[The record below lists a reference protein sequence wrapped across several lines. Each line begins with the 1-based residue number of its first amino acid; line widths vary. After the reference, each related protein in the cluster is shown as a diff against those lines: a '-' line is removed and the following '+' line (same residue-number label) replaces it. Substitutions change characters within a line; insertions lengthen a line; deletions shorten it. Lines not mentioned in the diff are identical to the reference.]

1 MSRPWWER
9 EPTSSFGAMH
19 ALLAA
24 LLLVLPAFAG
34 DRLELS
40 APAGA
45 REPQLSVDASGTVVV
60 TYGVKDALHV
70 QVSKDRGASF
80 GAPIRI
86 GEKGKLALGMRR
98 GPRVAV
104 HGSTITL
111 TAICG
116 QELAGKDGD
125 VYAWSSDDL
134 GATWKEPVRVN
145 AVAGSAREGL
155 QTLACGD
162 DGGLLCAWI
171 DLRGE
176 KPVVMA
182 SKSTDG
188 GRAWSDNTNLMRAGN
203 ELCPCCCP
211 TATFGPNGVVYVMWR
226 GVEDGARDP
235 WFTSGSMASK
245 TFLAPRRLATER
257 WKTDQCPMD
266 LGSLLVT
273 GLDQTAI
280 VRRAGKV
287 VSVGGPNLAA
297 AKEETLVGDGQQ
309 VWAARGAR
317 HEYVVFSER
326 PGGPLVLVSTEAPR
340 RVLAEKARA
349 AVIGAPPLGAD
360 PVIAAW
366 EEGPVET
373 PRIVLARVDGAAEKR

>member
-1 MSRPWWER
+1 
-9 EPTSSFGAMH
+9 MH
-19 ALLAA
+19 TLLAA
-24 LLLVLPAFAG
+24 LFFGLLPPVG
-34 DRLELS
+34 DRIELS
-40 APAGA
+40 TPAGA
-45 REPQLSVDASGTVVV
+45 REPQLSVAADGTVVV
-60 TYGVKDALHV
+60 AYGVKDALHV

-80 GAPIRI
+80 GTPIRV
-86 GEKGKLALGMRR
+86 GAKDKLALGMRR

-104 HGSTITL
+104 HGSAITL

-125 VYAWSSDDL
+125 VFAWSSDDL

-162 DGGLLCAWI
+162 DGALLCAWI

-176 KPVVMA
+176 QPVVMA
-182 SKSTDG
+182 SKSSDG
-188 GRAWSDNTNLMRAGN
+188 GRAWSENTNLMRAGN

-211 TATFGPNGVVYVMWR
+211 TATFGPNGVEYLKWR
-226 GVEDGARDP
+226 GVVDGARDP
-235 WFTSGSMASK
+235 WFTSGMMTSK
-245 TFLAPRRLATER
+245 SFLPPRRLATEH

-273 GLDQTAI
+273 GLGQTAI

-287 VSVGGPNLAA
+287 VSLGGPNLAA
-297 AKEETLVGDGQQ
+297 AKEETVVGDGLQ

-317 HEYVVFSER
+317 HEYIVYSER
-326 PGGPLVLVSTEAPR
+326 PGGPLVLVTTEAPR

-349 AVIGAPPLGAD
+349 AVIAAPPLGAD

-366 EEGPVET
+366 EEGPADA
-373 PRIVLARVDGAAEKR
+373 PRIVLLRVDGAGEPR